1 MMTYLIRCRDAASA
15 ARLLVQKASR
25 RGLMDDTTAVV
36 VTFGPFIE
44 SMLQR
49 SQVRARAVMSTD
61 GH

>member
-1 MMTYLIRCRDAASA
+1 MMTSLIRCRDAASA

>member
-1 MMTYLIRCRDAASA
+1 MMTSLIRCRDAASA

-49 SQVRARAVMSTD
+49 SQVRAVMSTD